1 MTELT
6 YEEYLE
12 KNGSMTYS
20 NVGTSM
26 MPLLKQERDLFTV
39 TKKGSERCRKYDVVL
54 YRRPPDKYVL
64 HRVVKVRENDYVILG
79 DNCINKEYGI
89 TDDDILGVMT
99 SFVHKGK
106 QHTVNDM
113 TYRIYS
119 HLWVD
124 LSFFR
129 VKLKKLRMK
138 MKRRKK

>member
-1 MTELT
+1 MRNTSK
-6 YEEYLE
+6 

-26 MPLLKQERDLFTV
+26 MPLLKQGRDLFTV

-89 TDDDILGVMT
+89 TDGDILGVMT